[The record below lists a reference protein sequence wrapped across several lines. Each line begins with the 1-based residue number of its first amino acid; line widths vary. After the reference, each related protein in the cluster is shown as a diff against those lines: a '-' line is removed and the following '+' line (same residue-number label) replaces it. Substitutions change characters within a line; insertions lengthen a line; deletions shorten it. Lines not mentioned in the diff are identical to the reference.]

1 MQKQL
6 TGRKTL
12 SFNKLVFDQLDF
24 HKKKILKKKI
34 RPKYTLKINSK
45 WITDL
50 NTKYKATKLLEENRK
65 SLKARTSQIV
75 LKLVIKTV
83 IHKRKTK
90 I

>member
-12 SFNKLVFDQLDF
+12 FFNKLVFDQLDF
-24 HKKKILKKKI
+24 HKKKIFKI
-34 RPKYTLKINSK
+34 FDQSIYKKINSE

-50 NTKYKATKLLEENRK
+50 NTKYKATKLLEENER
-65 SLKARTSQIV
+65 SLKPRTNQIV
-75 LKLVIKTV
+75 LKLYLKNI

-90 I
+90 N